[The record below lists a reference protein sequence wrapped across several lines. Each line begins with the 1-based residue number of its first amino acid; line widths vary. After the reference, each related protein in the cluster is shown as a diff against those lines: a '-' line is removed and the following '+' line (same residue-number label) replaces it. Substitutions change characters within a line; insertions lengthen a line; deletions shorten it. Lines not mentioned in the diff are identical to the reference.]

1 MAPHKN
7 NKDYENSNQHYQICS
22 NLYSNNRLY
31 ITLMLIVEKI
41 ILVKGDS
48 KEAITRMPVEVEG
61 LTAEEFKA
69 NVKQL
74 FRCDRVLLTYTVK
87 EEENEN
93 ENQEK

>member
-1 MAPHKN
+1 MH
-7 NKDYENSNQHYQICS
+7 
-22 NLYSNNRLY
+22 SNNRLY
-31 ITLMLIVEKI
+31 IIFMLIVEKI

-48 KEAITRMPVEVEG
+48 KEAITRTPIEVER

-74 FRCDRVLLTYTVK
+74 FRCDRVLLTYTV
-87 EEENEN
+87 EEEDEN

>member
-1 MAPHKN
+1 
-7 NKDYENSNQHYQICS
+7 
-22 NLYSNNRLY
+22 
-31 ITLMLIVEKI
+31 MLIVEKI

-48 KEAITRMPVEVEG
+48 KEALTRTPLEVER

-69 NVKQL
+69 NVRQL

-87 EEENEN
+87 EEEDED

>member
-1 MAPHKN
+1 M
-7 NKDYENSNQHYQICS
+7 
-22 NLYSNNRLY
+22 YSNNRLY

-48 KEAITRMPVEVEG
+48 KEAIARTPVEVEG

-87 EEENEN
+87 EEENED

>member
-1 MAPHKN
+1 MH
-7 NKDYENSNQHYQICS
+7 
-22 NLYSNNRLY
+22 SNNRLY

-48 KEAITRMPVEVEG
+48 KEAITRTPIEVER

-69 NVKQL
+69 DVKQL

-87 EEENEN
+87 EDED

>member
-1 MAPHKN
+1 MH
-7 NKDYENSNQHYQICS
+7 
-22 NLYSNNRLY
+22 SNNRLY
-31 ITLMLIVEKI
+31 ITLMLIVEKV

-48 KEAITRMPVEVEG
+48 KEAITRTPVAVEG

>member
-1 MAPHKN
+1 MH
-7 NKDYENSNQHYQICS
+7 
-22 NLYSNNRLY
+22 SNNRLY

-48 KEAITRMPVEVEG
+48 KEAITRTPIEVEWI
-61 LTAEEFKA
+61 TAEEFKA

-87 EEENEN
+87 EEESEN

>member
-1 MAPHKN
+1 MH
-7 NKDYENSNQHYQICS
+7 
-22 NLYSNNRLY
+22 SNNRLY

-41 ILVKGDS
+41 TLVKGDS
-48 KEAITRMPVEVEG
+48 KEALTRTPVEVEWI
-61 LTAEEFKA
+61 TAEEFRA

-87 EEENEN
+87 EDED

>member
-1 MAPHKN
+1 MH
-7 NKDYENSNQHYQICS
+7 
-22 NLYSNNRLY
+22 SNNRLY

-48 KEAITRMPVEVEG
+48 KEALTRTPVEVEWI
-61 LTAEEFKA
+61 TAEEFRA

-87 EEENEN
+87 EDEDES
-93 ENQEK
+93 QEK

>member
-1 MAPHKN
+1 MH
-7 NKDYENSNQHYQICS
+7 
-22 NLYSNNRLY
+22 SNNRLY

-48 KEAITRMPVEVEG
+48 KEAITRTPVAVEG

>member
-1 MAPHKN
+1 MH
-7 NKDYENSNQHYQICS
+7 
-22 NLYSNNRLY
+22 SNNRLY

-48 KEAITRMPVEVEG
+48 KEALTRTPVEVER
-61 LTAEEFKA
+61 LTAEEFRA

>member
-1 MAPHKN
+1 MH
-7 NKDYENSNQHYQICS
+7 
-22 NLYSNNRLY
+22 SNNRLY
-31 ITLMLIVEKI
+31 ITHMLIVEKI

-48 KEAITRMPVEVEG
+48 KEALTRTPVEVEG

-87 EEENEN
+87 EDED

>member
-1 MAPHKN
+1 M
-7 NKDYENSNQHYQICS
+7 
-22 NLYSNNRLY
+22 YSNNRLH
-31 ITLMLIVEKI
+31 IIFMLIVEKV

-48 KEAITRMPVEVEG
+48 KEAVTRTPVEVEG

>member
-1 MAPHKN
+1 MHP
-7 NKDYENSNQHYQICS
+7 
-22 NLYSNNRLY
+22 NNRLH
-31 ITLMLIVEKI
+31 IIFMLIVEKV

-48 KEAITRMPVEVEG
+48 KEAITRTPVEVEG

-93 ENQEK
+93 ENQEE